1 MARALEAGVKMSLAN
16 PILGVGLDQF
26 GINDLNPAYRTPQA
40 TANLDHAHSFFPEIA
55 AELGLIAVVLALVI
69 YAALLW
75 AMMRI
80 YLSAREPLTRALAA
94 GLLASIVA
102 WLVSSTADGFDFY
115 RDYRLLSSNTVFM
128 CVVLASAVALARMVQ
143 SEKQSRFSMPP
154 RRLSI

>member
-1 MARALEAGVKMSLAN
+1 MGIEQAKPPLPLAGELASLC
-16 PILGVGLDQF
+16 
-26 GINDLNPAYRTPQA
+26 
-40 TANLDHAHSFFPEIA
+40 
-55 AELGLIAVVLALVI
+55 
-69 YAALLW
+69 AALLW

-102 WLVSSTADGFDFY
+102 WLVSSTAYGFDFY